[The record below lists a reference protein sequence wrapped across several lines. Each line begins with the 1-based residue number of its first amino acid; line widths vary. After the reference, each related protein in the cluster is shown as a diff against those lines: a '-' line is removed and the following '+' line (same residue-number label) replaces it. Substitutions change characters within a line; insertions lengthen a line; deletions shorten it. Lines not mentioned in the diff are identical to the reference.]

1 MSKLVYS
8 RKELFANHDY
18 VRPQVEAGYL
28 LHGGFDAEGCYLSP
42 RTKGRWP
49 AVKAWSEALEAR
61 GWPLI
66 DATTRL
72 LSRGAYPNFKQQ
84 KLLLDWGMGQTLWNS
99 LTLTG
104 VIEARGEY
112 IAHVE
117 CPDFQTI
124 IADDI
129 SATCTGHLG
138 KGLLT
143 AHGFDEA
150 GDRLR
155 GEGGHDTMW
164 FAVRDLLFGK
174 NAYPLPEEPG
184 RISRPEPDRLIPQIP
199 PPHEQLVLLLMNVL
213 MIEVRAE
220 SAFRFYIELAREPAL
235 FRDRRADADHA
246 AELIERIRQD
256 EQIHVAYLQTT
267 VSELRSFTF
276 KTPSNER
283 TAGKD
288 FIDSIWEG
296 LVRYHSVTVLQQQRE
311 MTRTSIVERLAKLR
325 DGPQRIAAFDA
336 LEQLKPQT

>member
-1 MSKLVYS
+1 
-8 RKELFANHDY
+8 
-18 VRPQVEAGYL
+18 
-28 LHGGFDAEGCYLSP
+28 
-42 RTKGRWP
+42 
-49 AVKAWSEALEAR
+49 
-61 GWPLI
+61 
-66 DATTRL
+66 
-72 LSRGAYPNFKQQ
+72 
-84 KLLLDWGMGQTLWNS
+84 
-99 LTLTG
+99 
-104 VIEARGEY
+104 
-112 IAHVE
+112 
-117 CPDFQTI
+117 
-124 IADDI
+124 
-129 SATCTGHLG
+129 
-138 KGLLT
+138 
-143 AHGFDEA
+143 
-150 GDRLR
+150 
-155 GEGGHDTMW
+155 
-164 FAVRDLLFGK
+164 
-174 NAYPLPEEPG
+174 
-184 RISRPEPDRLIPQIP
+184 
-199 PPHEQLVLLLMNVL
+199 MNVL